1 MGQMVASEASA
12 RLDVPFGIVDLSLAP
27 TPAVGDSVA
36 RILEEMGLS
45 VCGTHGTTAALALLN
60 DAVKK
65 GGVMASG
72 HVGGLSGAFIPVS
85 EDEGMIAAA
94 LDGTLTIDKLEA
106 VTCVCSVGLD
116 MIAVPGSTTAETISA
131 IIADEAA
138 VGMVNSKTTAVRII
152 PVEGADV
159 GDTVE
164 MGGLLGSAPLMPVHE
179 ASSADFIA
187 RGGRIPAPL
196 QSLKTDMIRPATSFD
211 IPRALAIYHSARQ
224 FMRRSGNTVQWV
236 NGYPSEAL
244 LRSDVAAGRLF
255 VMEDAGGV
263 YAVFAFIIGDDPT
276 YQVID
281 GAWLDD
287 ATPYG
292 TLHRLGSDGTHTGVL
307 AEAVAWAWTRCP
319 HLRADTHEDNHPMRR
334 CLERAGFAYTGTI
347 HVADGTP
354 RRAYERI

>member
-1 MGQMVASEASA
+1 
-12 RLDVPFGIVDLSLAP
+12 
-27 TPAVGDSVA
+27 
-36 RILEEMGLS
+36 
-45 VCGTHGTTAALALLN
+45 
-60 DAVKK
+60 
-65 GGVMASG
+65 
-72 HVGGLSGAFIPVS
+72 
-85 EDEGMIAAA
+85 
-94 LDGTLTIDKLEA
+94 
-106 VTCVCSVGLD
+106 
-116 MIAVPGSTTAETISA
+116 
-131 IIADEAA
+131 
-138 VGMVNSKTTAVRII
+138 
-152 PVEGADV
+152 
-159 GDTVE
+159 
-164 MGGLLGSAPLMPVHE
+164 
-179 ASSADFIA
+179 
-187 RGGRIPAPL
+187 
-196 QSLKTDMIRPATSFD
+196 MIRPATSFD

-236 NGYPSEAL
+236 SGYPSEAL

-287 ATPYG
+287 ETPYG

-319 HLRADTHEDNHPMRR
+319 HLRADTHEDNYPMRR
-334 CLERAGFAYTGTI
+334 CLERADFAYTGTI

>member
-1 MGQMVASEASA
+1 
-12 RLDVPFGIVDLSLAP
+12 
-27 TPAVGDSVA
+27 
-36 RILEEMGLS
+36 
-45 VCGTHGTTAALALLN
+45 
-60 DAVKK
+60 
-65 GGVMASG
+65 
-72 HVGGLSGAFIPVS
+72 
-85 EDEGMIAAA
+85 
-94 LDGTLTIDKLEA
+94 
-106 VTCVCSVGLD
+106 
-116 MIAVPGSTTAETISA
+116 
-131 IIADEAA
+131 
-138 VGMVNSKTTAVRII
+138 
-152 PVEGADV
+152 
-159 GDTVE
+159 
-164 MGGLLGSAPLMPVHE
+164 
-179 ASSADFIA
+179 
-187 RGGRIPAPL
+187 
-196 QSLKTDMIRPATSFD
+196 MIRPATGFD

-319 HLRADTHEDNHPMRR
+319 HLRADTHEDNHPHAPLPGTRR
-334 CLERAGFAYTGTI
+334 LRV
-347 HVADGTP
+347 HRHHP
-354 RRAYERI
+354 RRRRHPPPRLRAHMTPVSLPPWGSAVLNDRPVACQTRGP